1 MKVFLTETA
10 EDCLRAIWEHDRLYS
25 ESLADRFQRDIDRF
39 IRDAIA
45 ANPEIGHLWHAPRG
59 IRRLIFRRRH
69 NIFYA
74 LHDDAAFVLF
84 IFDGRMDINQQI
96 AESGLDV
103 KTLIARSD
111 D

>member
-10 EDCLRAIWEHDRLYS
+10 EECLWAIWDHDRLYS

-45 ANPEIGHLWHAPRG
+45 ANPEIGHLWHTPRG

-74 LHDDAAFVLF
+74 LRGDAAARAVQTRTAQRQVAIAILHAGIIF
-84 IFDGRMDINQQI
+84 I
-96 AESGLDV
+96 
-103 KTLIARSD
+103 
-111 D
+111 

>member
-1 MKVFLTETA
+1 MKVQLTETA
-10 EDCLRAIWEHDRLYS
+10 GDCLWAIWSHDRLYS
-25 ESLADRFQRDIDRF
+25 ETLADDFQRNIDRF
-39 IRDAIA
+39 IRESIG

-69 NIFYA
+69 NIFYT
-74 LHDDAAFVLF
+74 LRDEAAWVLF

-96 AESGLDV
+96 AEAGLDV
-103 KTLIARSD
+103 EALIGRSD

>member
-1 MKVFLTETA
+1 MPLKRRRP
-10 EDCLRAIWEHDRLYS
+10 CLLYTS
-25 ESLADRFQRDIDRF
+25 K
-39 IRDAIA
+39 
-45 ANPEIGHLWHAPRG
+45 IGHVWHAPRG

-74 LHDDAAFVLF
+74 LRDEAAYVLF

-103 KTLIARSD
+103 EALITRSD